1 MQPESLLARCTDHVF
16 TGRHLQVDPG
26 RVFNFPSS
34 CIPSF
39 PTAAAARFEHRLR
52 PCRAC
57 PSGRGAPGRRG
68 PTCRTRLR
76 GGPGAAGPT
85 AALSEAGRAEGG
97 PGRRGGH
104 VCGAQHRGGPQ
115 GPHPR
120 CVFRLPRAPDGHL
133 LQRPERQ
140 GARGALGCSG
150 PGTEGTEGRKE
161 GGGED
166 GSRPDRDA
174 RDPRPQTPPPR
185 KRREPFPP
193 ADCGVTAAR
202 ARGALPLPRLRRGTP
217 GLGALSARARRVS
230 GVDPGGPRL

>member
-34 CIPSF
+34 SISSF

-52 PCRAC
+52 PRRAC

-76 GGPGAAGPT
+76 GGPGAGSPA

-133 LQRPERQ
+133 LQRSERQ

-150 PGTEGTEGRKE
+150 PGTEGRKE

-202 ARGALPLPRLRRGTP
+202 ARGALPLPRLRGGELP
-217 GLGALSARARRVS
+217 ASGL
-230 GVDPGGPRL
+230 